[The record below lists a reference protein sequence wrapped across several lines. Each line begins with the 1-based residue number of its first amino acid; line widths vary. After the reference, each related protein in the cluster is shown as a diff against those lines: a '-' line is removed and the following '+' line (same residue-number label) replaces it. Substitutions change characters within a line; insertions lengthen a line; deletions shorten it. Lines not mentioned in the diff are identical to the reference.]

1 MIQEYTRDKQDSVW
15 ETEDIKVTYGGNY
28 ISESIRRGKAVAVS
42 DGSHKG
48 EYTAAAMTIEGP
60 RVRYKRIV
68 GIASSPGHPEGKDS
82 YIREL
87 T

>member
-1 MIQEYTRDKQDSVW
+1 M
-15 ETEDIKVTYGGNY
+15 
-28 ISESIRRGKAVAVS
+28 AVS

-82 YIREL
+82 YRREL